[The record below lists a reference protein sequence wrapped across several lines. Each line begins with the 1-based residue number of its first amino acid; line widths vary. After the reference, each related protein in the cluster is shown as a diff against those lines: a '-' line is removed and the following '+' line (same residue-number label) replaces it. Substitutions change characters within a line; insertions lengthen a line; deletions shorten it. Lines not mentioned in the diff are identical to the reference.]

1 MEIIRAESPPEGSP
15 MADSTAATPG
25 FSGGDRPV
33 GHWGWNNFFQLES
46 AIATFV
52 ATLSTIRPA
61 TFVATEGSPMADSTA
76 ATPGFSCGDRP
87 VGHWGWNNFFQL
99 ESAIATFVAT
109 LSTIRPATFVATLSS
124 QAFDLELDGRTA
136 LP

>member
-1 MEIIRAESPPEGSP
+1 M
-15 MADSTAATPG
+15 
-25 FSGGDRPV
+25 
-33 GHWGWNNFFQLES
+33 GHWGWNIFFQLES
-46 AIATFV
+46 VIATFV

>member
-33 GHWGWNNFFQLES
+33 GHWGWNIFFQFES

-61 TFVATEGSPMADSTA
+61 TFVATEGSPNLRRD
-76 ATPGFSCGDRP
+76 P
-87 VGHWGWNNFFQL
+87 
-99 ESAIATFVAT
+99 FV
-109 LSTIRPATFVATLSS
+109 LSS
-124 QAFDLELDGRTA
+124 HAFDLELDRRIA

>member
-1 MEIIRAESPPEGSP
+1 

-33 GHWGWNNFFQLES
+33 GHC
-46 AIATFV
+46 
-52 ATLSTIRPA
+52 R
-61 TFVATEGSPMADSTA
+61 
-76 ATPGFSCGDRP
+76 
-87 VGHWGWNNFFQL
+87 HWGWNNFFQL
-99 ESAIATFVAT
+99 ESAIATFVVT